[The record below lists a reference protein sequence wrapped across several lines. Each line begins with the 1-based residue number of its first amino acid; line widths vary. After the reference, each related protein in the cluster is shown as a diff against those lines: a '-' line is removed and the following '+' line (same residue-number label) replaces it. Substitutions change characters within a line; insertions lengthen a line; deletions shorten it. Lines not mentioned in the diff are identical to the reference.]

1 MGQSEHKIECFS
13 PEYGAVWT
21 QGRRL
26 VWAVPLN
33 MGQPEH
39 KIWLELITNKTPLMR
54 AASCVFPHFWHFGDT
69 AKLSCGVTAS
79 KCKSI
84 IFEWNSLLISLFN
97 KHRWGWIAKSVISW
111 VYDTQMVFMVTP
123 TDFRGGGVKFQQITP
138 GWDLGRFQ
146 RFYGRGVKFQQITPG
161 LSFYDPLV
169 THQDAGWP
177 TVLERSTFAGLKLDK
192 QLDFTIWEYNFR
204 DILWNFDES
213 VWFGLGNPWRW
224 RFWDFSTFLD
234 W

>member
-1 MGQSEHKIECFS
+1 
-13 PEYGAVWT
+13 
-21 QGRRL
+21 
-26 VWAVPLN
+26 
-33 MGQPEH
+33 
-39 KIWLELITNKTPLMR
+39 MR
-54 AASCVFPHFWHFGDT
+54 AASCVFPHFGDT
-69 AKLSCGVTAS
+69 AKSCGVTAS

-123 TDFRGGGVKFQQITP
+123 TDFRGGGVKFQQMTP

-192 QLDFTIWEYNFR
+192 KLDFTIWEYNFR

-213 VWFGLGNPWRW
+213 VLIWFGKSLKMAILRLFDFFRLIDFWRN
-224 RFWDFSTFLD
+224 
-234 W
+234 

>member
-1 MGQSEHKIECFS
+1 
-13 PEYGAVWT
+13 
-21 QGRRL
+21 
-26 VWAVPLN
+26 
-33 MGQPEH
+33 
-39 KIWLELITNKTPLMR
+39 MR
-54 AASCVFPHFWHFGDT
+54 AASCVFPHFGDT
-69 AKLSCGVTAS
+69 AKSCGVTAS

-123 TDFRGGGVKFQQITP
+123 TDFRGGGVKFQQMTP

-146 RFYGRGVKFQQITPG
+146 RFYGRGVKFSKQHLGSAFMTPS
-161 LSFYDPLV
+161 LSTRTRGDQRFWRGQLSQV
-169 THQDAGWP
+169 
-177 TVLERSTFAGLKLDK
+177 LKLGK
-192 QLDFTIWEYNFR
+192 KLDFSIWGYNFR
-204 DILWNFDES
+204 DILWNSDES
-213 VWFGLGNPWRW
+213 DWYGLGNLWRW